1 MTENVVLAERL
12 ISARNNSQETQ
23 IVFSEKCGISTK
35 TLSNME
41 NIMGDPRL
49 STLHKIAADLG
60 CTVSE
65 LLDTNAEV

>member
-12 ISARNNSQETQ
+12 ISARNDSQETQ

-41 NIMGDPRL
+41 NIIGDPRL
-49 STLHKIAADLG
+49 STLLQKIAAYLG

-65 LLDTNAEV
+65 LFGY